1 MDRYHE
7 NLGAE
12 QESTDRMALNTGDLS
27 RRQRRVLEFSQDF
40 RLVLSTTW
48 VELAAHI
55 RFSSIPCNPTV
66 DPLHVKL
73 K

>member
-48 VELAAHI
+48 VELTGI
-55 RFSSIPCNPTV
+55 S
-66 DPLHVKL
+66 
-73 K
+73 